1 MFTQLVKKSALR
13 LITNSRYHVMDSAL
27 RPKAAAKR
35 MESQLRL
42 ATSAKSLSNSASPAK
57 THTRQLAKASPKS
70 LTRLSVH
77 SESESDGPN
86 PVAPAWSNLQNPYLN
101 RTSLDW
107 AEIRAMD
114 RRVYLLQKGAPLHGN
129 TLPEDWNVVKRVLF
143 DEGHISLGEL
153 NSREGTELLKS
164 CYESLRLGLQGFFGS
179 RPEPINKM
187 DWTISKAEKLDVY
200 GRERGSRYWKH
211 HRDSLVEG
219 TKTSINSYIPG
230 IAIKSTNSMRGNDQE
245 EVLYGFRKEH
255 GSNEAKMP
263 KTVQHVKSGGPTPNK
278 SSLKRSPVLEVR
290 VERTE
295 SLDRE
300 DCGELGVIIETEDS
314 LIESM
319 RGGNVPSS
327 IMSDTA
333 LEELLFPVDQYLR
346 EPIQDSSDSRSSESS
361 RLFRVHPDKTLDVFC
376 SVPSGAKAMDLS
388 TSSNRRLAGPVPHDK
403 EEAKSAI
410 HVGRHDGFGGPH
422 TPKAEVKTRK
432 RKSRVDVAIAVHEDS
447 PGRTPRVEKI
457 VGMNPAS
464 PGTDIPK
471 ENLGDDGSVEHSSQ
485 VEIGNPRTR
494 RHHDAGTHSTGSVR
508 RLENTTSVTPRYRS
522 LFGGPLGSSSP
533 GSSPTTR

>member
-1 MFTQLVKKSALR
+1 
-13 LITNSRYHVMDSAL
+13 
-27 RPKAAAKR
+27 
-35 MESQLRL
+35 
-42 ATSAKSLSNSASPAK
+42 
-57 THTRQLAKASPKS
+57 
-70 LTRLSVH
+70 
-77 SESESDGPN
+77 
-86 PVAPAWSNLQNPYLN
+86 
-101 RTSLDW
+101 
-107 AEIRAMD
+107 MD
-114 RRVYLLQKGAPLHGN
+114 RHVYLLQKGAPIHGN
-129 TLPEDWNVVKRVLF
+129 TLPQDWNLVKRVLF
-143 DEGHISLGEL
+143 HEGKISVDEL

-164 CYESLRLGLQGFFGS
+164 RYESIRLGLEAFYGS

-187 DWTISKAEKLDVY
+187 GWTISKTENFDVY

-219 TKTSINSYIPG
+219 TKTSINSYIPE
-230 IAIKSTNSMRGNDQE
+230 IAVKSTNNMRGNDQE
-245 EVLYGFRKEH
+245 EVPYGFSKEQ
-255 GSNEAKMP
+255 GRNEAKTP
-263 KTVQHVKSGGPTPNK
+263 KSVQHVKSEGTNPNK
-278 SSLKRSPVLEVR
+278 SSLKRSPVLEVH

-333 LEELLFPVDQYLR
+333 LEELLFPVEQYLR
-346 EPIQDSSDSRSSESS
+346 EQPIQDSSDSRSSESS
-361 RLFRVHPDKTLDVFC
+361 RLFRVQPDKTLDIFC

-388 TSSNRRLAGPVPHDK
+388 TSSNRRLAGPVPHGK
-403 EEAKSAI
+403 EEAKSGI
-410 HVGRHDGFGGPH
+410 HVGRHDGFGGPY
-422 TPKAEVKTRK
+422 TPKADVKTRK
-432 RKSRVDVAIAVHEDS
+432 RKSSVDVAIAVHEDS

-485 VEIGNPRTR
+485 AEIGNPRTR
-494 RHHDAGTHSTGSVR
+494 RHHDAIGTPSTRSVR
-508 RLENTTSVTPRYRS
+508 RFESTTSATPPYRS

>member
-1 MFTQLVKKSALR
+1 
-13 LITNSRYHVMDSAL
+13 MDSTL

-35 MESQLRL
+35 MKSKLRS
-42 ATSAKSLSNSASPAK
+42 ATSTKILSNSASSAK
-57 THTRQLAKASPKS
+57 THIRQLAKASPKS

-77 SESESDGPN
+77 PESESDGPD
-86 PVAPAWSNLQNPYLN
+86 PVAPAWSKLQNPYLN

-107 AEIRAMD
+107 AEIREMD

-129 TLPEDWNVVKRVLF
+129 TLPQDWNVVKRVLF
-143 DEGHISLGEL
+143 DEGNISRDEL

-164 CYESLRLGLQGFFGS
+164 CYDSIRLGLQGFFGS
-179 RPEPINKM
+179 RPEPFNKM
-187 DWTISKAEKLDVY
+187 DWTISKTEKFDVY

-211 HRDSLVEG
+211 HKDSLVEG
-219 TKTSINSYIPG
+219 TKTSINSYIPEF
-230 IAIKSTNSMRGNDQE
+230 AVKSTNDLRGNDQE
-245 EVLYGFRKEH
+245 EVPYGFSKEQGRKET
-255 GSNEAKMP
+255 P
-263 KTVQHVKSGGPTPNK
+263 KSVQHVKSKGPNPNK
-278 SSLKRSPVLEVR
+278 SSLKQSPVLEVR
-290 VERTE
+290 AERTK

-319 RGGNVPSS
+319 GGGNVPSS

-333 LEELLFPVDQYLR
+333 LEELLFPIEQYLR
-346 EPIQDSSDSRSSESS
+346 EQPIQDSSDSRSSESS

-376 SVPSGAKAMDLS
+376 SVPSGAKVMDLS
-388 TSSNRRLAGPVPHDK
+388 TSSNRRLAEPVPHGK

-410 HVGRHDGFGGPH
+410 HVGRHVGFGGPH
-422 TPKAEVKTRK
+422 TPKAEFKTRK

-485 VEIGNPRTR
+485 VETGNPRTR
-494 RHHDAGTHSTGSVR
+494 RHHDAIGTPSTRSVR
-508 RLENTTSVTPRYRS
+508 RFESTTSATPPRS

-533 GSSPTTR
+533 GSSPTTI